1 MIHEYVKS
9 AFSLQNGK
17 VNIWKA
23 NISQKSNSGLFF
35 LSLFAKQ
42 IRKAFLHLVVQKSL
56 LGINKFVTK
65 AFLNKKPMKNIMKNY
80 LLLRLY
86 IKIQ

>member
-1 MIHEYVKS
+1 MLTQHFLYKMVKLI
-9 AFSLQNGK
+9 FEKQTNL
-17 VNIWKA
+17 
-23 NISQKSNSGLFF
+23 KSRIPAYFF

-42 IRKAFLHLVVQKSL
+42 IRKAFLHLVVQKAL
-56 LGINKFVTK
+56 LEINKFVTK